1 MHQEQLDGAMNIR
14 DKYGK
19 IGADNEQYVSY
30 EQIAKFILQ
39 HTENH
44 LAQQR
49 EIFRRIIYAYLL
61 EIMIFT
67 YAIFSFIYPKTVIQN
82 LLQFMI
88 LCQCRP
94 ILKYLIQHYLL
105 CHC

>member
-1 MHQEQLDGAMNIR
+1 MRIMKELGFDVPENGLVSFAGEQNHKEFAFVIKRFDRDEQQTEIHQEQLDGAMNIQR
-14 DKYGK
+14 QVRKK

-49 EIFRRIIYAYLL
+49 EIFSSNYLRL
-61 EIMIFT
+61 
-67 YAIFSFIYPKTVIQN
+67 FIRK
-82 LLQFMI
+82 
-88 LCQCRP
+88 
-94 ILKYLIQHYLL
+94 
-105 CHC
+105 